1 MIITSY
7 RILLKSNISTSLYI
21 DGLAIVIFLS
31 YSTVDLSI
39 LLIVAAALGIV
50 SVTANPAY
58 AQYSDI
64 RTSLI
69 PSANN
74 VTSQHQ
80 ISDGGQEL
88 IAIPSL
94 SSNDLS
100 SNDLDPGI
108 QQSGVKDN
116 DIEQRQGLETAFE
129 QTMADIIEERR
140 EQGGNK
146 IIRNLPTQSETIQQQ
161 SEEEKLKEI
170 QAQQKEDEQIREK
183 LAAAEVKT
191 GETIEAD
198 GAERE
203 EENIDQ
209 NGDNDGE
216 RKTEDS
222 SDVKNNGVTIIKL
235 PFP

>member
-94 SSNDLS
+94 SSS
-100 SNDLDPGI
+100 DLDPGI

>member
-1 MIITSY
+1 MIIASY
-7 RILLKSNISTSLYI
+7 PILLKSNISTSLYI

-31 YSTVDLSI
+31 YSTGDLSI

-94 SSNDLS
+94 SSNDL
-100 SNDLDPGI
+100 DPGI

-116 DIEQRQGLETAFE
+116 DREQRQGLEPPVE
-129 QTMADIIEERR
+129 QTIADIIEERS
-140 EQGGNK
+140 EQGGDK
-146 IIRNLPTQSETIQQQ
+146 IIGNLPIQRETIQQQ
-161 SEEEKLKEI
+161 GEEEKLKEI

>member
-7 RILLKSNISTSLYI
+7 RILLKSDISTSLYI

-88 IAIPSL
+88 IAIPS
-94 SSNDLS
+94 LS

>member
-1 MIITSY
+1 MIIASY
-7 RILLKSNISTSLYI
+7 PILLKSNISTSLYI

-31 YSTVDLSI
+31 YSTGDLSI

-58 AQYSDI
+58 GQHSDI

-74 VTSQHQ
+74 ATSQHQ
-80 ISDGGQEL
+80 ISDGGQQL
-88 IAIPSL
+88 IAIPS
-94 SSNDLS
+94 LS

-116 DIEQRQGLETAFE
+116 DREQRQGLEPAVE
-129 QTMADIIEERR
+129 QTMVDIIEERR
-140 EQGGNK
+140 EQEGDK
-146 IIRNLPTQSETIQQQ
+146 IIRNLPTQRETIQQQ
-161 SEEEKLKEI
+161 GEEGKLKEI
-170 QAQQKEDEQIREK
+170 QAQQEEDEQIREK
-183 LAAAEVKT
+183 LEDAEVKT
-191 GETIEAD
+191 DETIED
-198 GAERE
+198 ELH
-203 EENIDQ
+203 Q
-209 NGDNDGE
+209 NGYNDGE
-216 RKTEDS
+216 KKREDS

>member
-1 MIITSY
+1 MIIASY
-7 RILLKSNISTSLYI
+7 PILLKSNISTSLYV

-31 YSTVDLSI
+31 YSTGDLSI

-58 AQYSDI
+58 GQHSDI

-74 VTSQHQ
+74 ATSQHQ
-80 ISDGGQEL
+80 ISDGGQQL
-88 IAIPSL
+88 IAIPS
-94 SSNDLS
+94 LS

-116 DIEQRQGLETAFE
+116 DREQRQGLEPAVE
-129 QTMADIIEERR
+129 QTMVDIIEERR
-140 EQGGNK
+140 EQEGDK
-146 IIRNLPTQSETIQQQ
+146 IIRNLPTQRETIQQQ
-161 SEEEKLKEI
+161 GEEGKLKEI
-170 QAQQKEDEQIREK
+170 QAQQEEDEQIREK
-183 LAAAEVKT
+183 LEDAEVKT
-191 GETIEAD
+191 DETIED
-198 GAERE
+198 ELH
-203 EENIDQ
+203 Q
-209 NGDNDGE
+209 NGYNDGE
-216 RKTEDS
+216 KKREDS

>member
-1 MIITSY
+1 MIIASY
-7 RILLKSNISTSLYI
+7 PILLKSNISTSLYI

-31 YSTVDLSI
+31 YSTGDLSI

-58 AQYSDI
+58 GQHSDI

-74 VTSQHQ
+74 ATSQHQ
-80 ISDGGQEL
+80 ISDGGQQL

-94 SSNDLS
+94 SSNDL
-100 SNDLDPGI
+100 DPGM

-116 DIEQRQGLETAFE
+116 DIEQRQGLEPAVE

-140 EQGGNK
+140 NQGVNK
-146 IIRNLPTQSETIQQQ
+146 IIGNLPTQRETIQQQ
-161 SEEEKLKEI
+161 GEEEKLKEI

-183 LAAAEVKT
+183 LEAAEIKT
-191 GETIEAD
+191 DGTIEED
-198 GAERE
+198 RAERDK
-203 EENIDQ
+203 ENIDQ
-209 NGDNDGE
+209 NGHNDGE
-216 RKTEDS
+216 EKTEDS
-222 SDVKNNGVTIIKL
+222 SDVKNNGVTIIEL

>member
-1 MIITSY
+1 MIIASY
-7 RILLKSNISTSLYI
+7 PILLKSNISTSLYI
-21 DGLAIVIFLS
+21 DGLTIVIFLS
-31 YSTVDLSI
+31 YSTGDLSI

-58 AQYSDI
+58 GQHSDI

-74 VTSQHQ
+74 ATSQHQ
-80 ISDGGQEL
+80 ISDGGQQL
-88 IAIPSL
+88 IAIPS
-94 SSNDLS
+94 LS

-116 DIEQRQGLETAFE
+116 DREQRQGLEPAVE

-140 EQGGNK
+140 DQGVDN
-146 IIRNLPTQSETIQQQ
+146 IIGNLPTQRETIQQQ
-161 SEEEKLKEI
+161 GEEEKLKEI

-183 LAAAEVKT
+183 LEASEVKT
-191 GETIEAD
+191 DETIEED
-198 GAERE
+198 RAESE
-203 EENIDQ
+203 KENIDQ
-209 NGDNDGE
+209 NGHNDGE
-216 RKTEDS
+216 KKREDS
-222 SDVKNNGVTIIKL
+222 SDVKNNGVTIIEL

>member
-1 MIITSY
+1 MMIASY
-7 RILLKSNISTSLYI
+7 PILLKSNISTSLYI

-74 VTSQHQ
+74 ATSQHQ

-88 IAIPSL
+88 IAIPS
-94 SSNDLS
+94 LS